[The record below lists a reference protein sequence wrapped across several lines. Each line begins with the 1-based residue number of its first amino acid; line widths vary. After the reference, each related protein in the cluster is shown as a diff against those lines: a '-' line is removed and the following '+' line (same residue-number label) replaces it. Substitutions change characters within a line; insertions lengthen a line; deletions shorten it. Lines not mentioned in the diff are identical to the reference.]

1 MGELSTVIS
10 VGGIAALVTLFFNSF
25 KGGYEIRRNMFRV
38 SAMAD
43 KNIGNGTEKF
53 FYPCQPKT
61 NRSLCCPLQVSQEG
75 SFQTPVKLSSG

>member
-38 SAMAD
+38 SVYHVLRA
-43 KNIGNGTEKF
+43 
-53 FYPCQPKT
+53 Q
-61 NRSLCCPLQVSQEG
+61 
-75 SFQTPVKLSSG
+75 

>member
-43 KNIGNGTEKF
+43 KNIGKWH
-53 FYPCQPKT
+53 PKT